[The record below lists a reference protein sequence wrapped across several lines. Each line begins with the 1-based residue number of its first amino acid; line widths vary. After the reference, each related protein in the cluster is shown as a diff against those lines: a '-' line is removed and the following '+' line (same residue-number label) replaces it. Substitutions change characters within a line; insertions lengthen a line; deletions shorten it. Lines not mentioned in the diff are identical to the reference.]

1 MAVKTGLRL
10 ALRGSTRSC
19 SWVHSLATSQC
30 LHRLTSLLVANG
42 YLPDIVKEQQ
52 CLAGCPKE
60 DFGKR
65 RTIKTWQTGPCG
77 TEKINQDCDSL
88 FLFDAKAVAIVNFT
102 FYLIKL

>member
-42 YLPDIVKEQQ
+42 YLLDIFKEQQ

-60 DFGKR
+60 
-65 RTIKTWQTGPCG
+65 
-77 TEKINQDCDSL
+77 E
-88 FLFDAKAVAIVNFT
+88 VA
-102 FYLIKL
+102 LIILECANACTVKFQQ

>member
-30 LHRLTSLLVANG
+30 LHRLTSFLVGNG

-52 CLAGCPKE
+52 CLAGCQKRLIILE
-60 DFGKR
+60 CANAKMRVQLDFNNR
-65 RTIKTWQTGPCG
+65 V
-77 TEKINQDCDSL
+77 L
-88 FLFDAKAVAIVNFT
+88 VT
-102 FYLIKL
+102 F

>member
-42 YLPDIVKEQQ
+42 YLPDIVKERQ

-60 DFGKR
+60 EVALIILGR
-65 RTIKTWQTGPCG
+65 ANARTVEFQ
-77 TEKINQDCDSL
+77 Q
-88 FLFDAKAVAIVNFT
+88 
-102 FYLIKL
+102 